1 MSMDTRSTTTEYRRP
16 LRFFF
21 FSYPAI
27 GHMIPLIDIAKLF
40 SRRPG
45 VSCTFVATPGN
56 EYVVRPAIEGS
67 SVNLLLLPFP
77 PEAAA
82 ALGSGVGENATTVP
96 RSQLG
101 RLLSALRALK
111 DPFHDLLRAHR
122 ADCVVSD
129 VDSSTMW
136 IDDVALALGIPRILF
151 VIVGVFPATVVE
163 TVATLP
169 GAHDESVE
177 TLTIEEEEG
186 IDLPKAELS
195 TFLSNPEIIRAIQEA
210 KRSCFWVVFNTFY
223 DLEGRYVERYRTN
236 PGSPRRTFCVGPVF
250 LSMTAAASAANRGGK
265 MDSAGEEC
273 LKWLDS
279 VEAEGSVTYVCFGT
293 QNELGR
299 EQLTSIALG
308 LEASGYPFV
317 WVVKSLAEDIAGWL
331 PEGFEE
337 KMEGRGLIIKGWAPQ
352 VAILSHQA
360 VGAIVMHCGWNS
372 TLEGISAGLPLVTWP
387 LQFEQFATEKFVTQV
402 LRVGVSA
409 CRGARLAEAVREV
422 MGSRGAE
429 MRQRVREY
437 AAKAKEAVQEG
448 GSSYKDVDNL
458 IEEVGNYHAAGKQG

>member
-1 MSMDTRSTTTEYRRP
+1 MNMDACRSEFRRP

-21 FSYPAI
+21 FSYPAL

-40 SRRPG
+40 SRRRG
-45 VSCTFVATPGN
+45 VSCTFVTTPGN
-56 EYVVRPAIEGS
+56 EYAVRPAIEGS
-67 SVNLLLLPFP
+67 TVDLILLPFP
-77 PEAAA
+77 PEAA
-82 ALGSGVGENATTVP
+82 LGSGMGENASTVP
-96 RSQLG
+96 RSQMG
-101 RLLSALRALK
+101 RLLSALPALK

-129 VDSSTMW
+129 IDSKTMW

-177 TLTIEEEEG
+177 TLTIEEG

-195 TFLSNPEIIRAIQEA
+195 TFLSNPEIIRAIHEA
-210 KRSCFWVVFNTFY
+210 KRSCFGVVFNTFY
-223 DLEGRYVERYRTN
+223 DLEAPYVDRYRTN

-250 LSMTAAASAANRGGK
+250 LSMSTAAAAAANRGGK
-265 MDSAGEEC
+265 IDSTGEEC

-279 VEAEGSVTYVCFGT
+279 VAAEGSVTYVCFGT

-299 EQLTSIALG
+299 QQLTGIALG

-317 WVVKSLAEDIAGWL
+317 WVVKSLAEDVAGWL

-337 KMEGRGLIIKGWAPQ
+337 RMEGRGLIIKGWAPQ
-352 VAILSHQA
+352 VAILNHRA

-409 CRGARLAEAVREV
+409 CRGARFAEAVREV
-422 MGSRGAE
+422 MGSGGAE

-458 IEEVGNYHAAGKQG
+458 IEEVGKYHAAGKQG

>member
-1 MSMDTRSTTTEYRRP
+1 MDTCSSTEYRRP

-21 FSYPAI
+21 FSFPAF

-40 SRRPG
+40 SRRRG

-56 EYVVRPAIEGS
+56 EYAVRPAIEGS
-67 SVNLLLLPFP
+67 TVDLLLLPFP
-77 PEAAA
+77 PEAAP
-82 ALGSGVGENATTVP
+82 GSGMGENLATVP
-96 RSQLG
+96 RSQHG
-101 RLLSALRALK
+101 RLLSALPALK

-129 VDSSTMW
+129 VHSSIMW

-177 TLTIEEEEG
+177 TLTIEEG
-186 IDLPKAELS
+186 IELPKAELS
-195 TFLSNPEIIRAIQEA
+195 TFLSNPEIIHAIEEA
-210 KRSCFWVVFNTFY
+210 KRRCFGVVFNTFY
-223 DLEGRYVERYRTN
+223 ELEGRYVDRYRTK
-236 PGSPRRTFCVGPVF
+236 PGCPRRTFCVSPVF
-250 LSMTAAASAANRGGK
+250 LSKTTSAAAAAAANRGGK
-265 MDSAGEEC
+265 IDSAGEEC

-279 VEAEGSVTYVCFGT
+279 VEAEGSVTYVCFGSE
-293 QNELGR
+293 NEFGR
-299 EQLTSIALG
+299 QQLTSIALG

-317 WVVKSLAEDIAGWL
+317 WVVKKSLAEDIAGWL

-337 KMEGRGLIIKGWAPQ
+337 RMEGRGLIIKGWAPQ
-352 VAILSHQA
+352 VAILNHRA
-360 VGAIVMHCGWNS
+360 VGAIVTHCGWNS
-372 TLEGISAGLPLVTWP
+372 TLEAISAGLPLATWP
-387 LQFEQFATEKFVTQV
+387 LQCDQFVTEKYVTQV

-422 MGSRGAE
+422 MGSGGAE

-458 IEEVGNYHAAGKQG
+458 IEEVGKYHAAGKQG